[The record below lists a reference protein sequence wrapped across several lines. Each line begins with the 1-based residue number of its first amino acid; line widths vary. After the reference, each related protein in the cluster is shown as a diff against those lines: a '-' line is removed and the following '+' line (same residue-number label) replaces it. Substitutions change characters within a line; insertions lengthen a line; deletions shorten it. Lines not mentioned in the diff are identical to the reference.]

1 MANEDKPVFV
11 ELAARCHVD
20 GAIREAGEIVM
31 LPKSI
36 AESFGKIIPKVKAV
50 EELEKVEDVK

>member
-1 MANEDKPVFV
+1 MAEDKMVFV
-11 ELAARCHVD
+11 ELAARCYVGKEVKEEGD
-20 GAIREAGEIVM
+20 IVS

-50 EELEKVEDVK
+50 EEIEKAEEANK